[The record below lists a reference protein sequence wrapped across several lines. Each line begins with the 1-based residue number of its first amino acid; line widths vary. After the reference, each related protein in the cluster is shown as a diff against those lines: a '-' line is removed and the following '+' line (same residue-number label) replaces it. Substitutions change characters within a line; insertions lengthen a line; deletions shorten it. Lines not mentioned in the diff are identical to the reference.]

1 MEEKNVAQMRAELR
15 DFYFKKIKPNL
26 ETINR
31 TRRISRLDA
40 IGVFCI
46 FGGFAWCM
54 VFGMLKIEGAENLP
68 LAGLILIVFGVLIS
82 MFTKYKKGGSAVAD
96 ITGEDEVKRTYM
108 PEFLKIFGTDMKW
121 SKDNVYKALEELNI
135 YKTLNIMNPFI
146 ILSFDDTIRGNY
158 KGVKFNILEV
168 NTAITSLSNLLVCF
182 AVLPFVFG
190 CGCGIFIVGM
200 FFVFPLAIWI
210 GNLFK
215 NGWVTFGILLFY
227 IGFIPLSGLFKLMTN
242 HALRGVLVEFDM
254 NKNFEG
260 HTFVHERANTSRGI
274 KFNRSKFE
282 EVKLEDPEFM
292 QKYVV
297 YSDNQVE
304 ARYVLTTAFIE
315 RFLKM
320 KVAFKAKYIRA
331 AFKDGK
337 ITIAI
342 NAGRDLFQMANLEK
356 DTDSNTFTE
365 LFDEILSVL
374 ELINALKLNQKIGL

>member
-1 MEEKNVAQMRAELR
+1 MEEKSISQMKSELR

-82 MFTKYKKGGSAVAD
+82 MFTKYKKGSSAVAD

-242 HALRGVLVEFDM
+242 HALRGVLVEFEM

-260 HTFVHERANTSRGI
+260 HTFIHERANTSRGI
-274 KFNRSKFE
+274 KFDRSKFE

-304 ARYVLTTAFIE
+304 ARYILTTAFIE

>member
-1 MEEKNVAQMRAELR
+1 M
-15 DFYFKKIKPNL
+15 
-26 ETINR
+26 
-31 TRRISRLDA
+31 
-40 IGVFCI
+40 
-46 FGGFAWCM
+46 
-54 VFGMLKIEGAENLP
+54 
-68 LAGLILIVFGVLIS
+68 
-82 MFTKYKKGGSAVAD
+82 
-96 ITGEDEVKRTYM
+96 
-108 PEFLKIFGTDMKW
+108 
-121 SKDNVYKALEELNI
+121 
-135 YKTLNIMNPFI
+135 
-146 ILSFDDTIRGNY
+146 
-158 KGVKFNILEV
+158 
-168 NTAITSLSNLLVCF
+168 
-182 AVLPFVFG
+182 
-190 CGCGIFIVGM
+190 
-200 FFVFPLAIWI
+200 
-210 GNLFK
+210 
-215 NGWVTFGILLFY
+215 FY

-242 HALRGVLVEFDM
+242 HALRGVLVEFEM

-260 HTFVHERANTSRGI
+260 HTFIHERANTSRGI
-274 KFNRSKFE
+274 KFDRSKFE

-304 ARYVLTTAFIE
+304 ARYILTTAFIE

>member
-1 MEEKNVAQMRAELR
+1 MEEKSISQMKSELR

-242 HALRGVLVEFDM
+242 HALRGVLVEFEM

-260 HTFVHERANTSRGI
+260 HTFIHERANTSRGI
-274 KFNRSKFE
+274 KFDRSKFE

-304 ARYVLTTAFIE
+304 ARYILTTAFIE

-374 ELINALKLNQKIGL
+374 ELINALKLNQKLGL